1 MFAYRSL
8 THRPGARA
16 CSKIRRGCCGAPG
29 THTKPTTSPRPK
41 KSFAAALKG
50 EPQNFD
56 VLDGLGLIN
65 YRRGRLDAA
74 LVLIQTALQSTLA
87 APMVFRASASSLSR
101 SLAPNDVDL
110 INRRGV
116 ALLELGRP
124 DEALAAFER
133 LLAHDENYREALGNR
148 GNALIKLNRA
158 ADALE
163 SYDRALA
170 SASGNAQLLTNRA
183 VALRRLDGRRKR

>member
-1 MFAYRSL
+1 MQQNPTRL
-8 THRPGARA
+8 LRRA
-16 CSKIRRGCCGAPG
+16 W
-29 THTKPTTSPRPK
+29 HTYEAGDLAKAE

-74 LVLIQTALQSTLA
+74 LVLIQTALQATLA

-124 DEALAAFER
+124 DEALAAFEAPPR
-133 LLAHDENYREALGNR
+133 P
-148 GNALIKLNRA
+148 
-158 ADALE
+158 
-163 SYDRALA
+163 
-170 SASGNAQLLTNRA
+170 
-183 VALRRLDGRRKR
+183 